1 MSAIENGHDMS
12 RLRERRRRARRRRR
26 LARLDAALAVTGAI
40 VVLLATPGLAI
51 AALVALILLAVCL
64 ASLVWERVMAWRV
77 AREDREASA
86 RARGTS
92 ESRRR

>member
-1 MSAIENGHDMS
+1 VSAIENGHDMA

-26 LARLDAALAVTGAI
+26 LARLDATLAVTGAI

-51 AALVALILLAVCL
+51 AALVALILLAVCV

-77 AREDREASA
+77 AREDRQAY
-86 RARGTS
+86 ARGTS